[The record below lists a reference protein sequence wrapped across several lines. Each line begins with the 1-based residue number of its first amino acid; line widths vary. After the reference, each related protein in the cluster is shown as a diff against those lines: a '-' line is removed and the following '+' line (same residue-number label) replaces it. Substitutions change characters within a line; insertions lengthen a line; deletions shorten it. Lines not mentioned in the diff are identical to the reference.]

1 MAKRPTTR
9 PVDETEITAG
19 LDDDDHTFPS
29 EDADHLDDEAASF
42 EADGGGGG
50 VTTTDDLESEND
62 RLRAELAA
70 MRSRNSDVEK
80 NLNRADLLILPK
92 AWKIRS
98 HAMGRHPRGTIL
110 REDQFPPGVLDRMRR
125 RRAVTPVFELPA
137 NYTFPASD
145 PPPETPE
152 TREARQARILG
163 QGISQAMLPLFEHI
177 GK

>member
-1 MAKRPTTR
+1 MAKRPTR
-9 PVDETEITAG
+9 PVDDAEITEG
-19 LDDDDHTFPS
+19 LDDGGYAS
-29 EDADHLDDEAASF
+29 EDADHLSYEDAAAGSSAASF
-42 EADGGGGG
+42 EADDGAI
-50 VTTTDDLESEND
+50 TDDLESEND

-70 MRSRNSDVEK
+70 MRSRNADVEK
-80 NLNRADLLILPK
+80 NLNRADLLIVPK

-125 RRAVTPVFELPA
+125 RRAVTPVFDLPA